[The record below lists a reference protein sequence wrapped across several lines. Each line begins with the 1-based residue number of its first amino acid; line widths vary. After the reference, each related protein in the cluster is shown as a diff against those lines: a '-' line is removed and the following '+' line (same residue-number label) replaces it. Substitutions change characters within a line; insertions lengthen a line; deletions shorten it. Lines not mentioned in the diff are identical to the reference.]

1 MGRMARCHS
10 VGASLYPSRVAPSPI
25 TLLDKLTRGNLEK
38 LLRYSAVSVVGVVIT
53 QVLLIVLHGIMGLGA
68 VGANVLAV
76 TLTTGPVFLLNKRWV
91 WGKGGRSHW
100 RREVLPFWGFTLL
113 GLGMSTLLVWVA
125 QHYSDATLVVMFANI
140 AGFGIVWMAKF
151 YFLDTLIFAGDDS
164 DITPAPAPG

>member
-1 MGRMARCHS
+1 
-10 VGASLYPSRVAPSPI
+10 VPPSPI

-53 QVLLIVLHGIMGLGA
+53 QVLLIVLHGILSLSA
-68 VGANVLAV
+68 VGANVIAV

-113 GLGMSTLLVWVA
+113 GLAMSTLLVWGA
-125 QHYSDATLVVMFANI
+125 QHYSDATVIVMLANI
-140 AGFGIVWMAKF
+140 AGFGIVWVAKF
-151 YFLDTLIFAGDDS
+151 YFLDSLIFADADEV
-164 DITPAPAPG
+164 TPAAAAG

>member
-1 MGRMARCHS
+1 
-10 VGASLYPSRVAPSPI
+10 VPPSPI

-53 QVLLIVLHGIMGLGA
+53 QVLLIVLHGILSLSA
-68 VGANVLAV
+68 VGANVIAV

-113 GLGMSTLLVWVA
+113 GLAMSTLLVWGA
-125 QHYSDATLVVMFANI
+125 QHYSDATVVVMLANI
-140 AGFGIVWMAKF
+140 AGFGIVWVAKF
-151 YFLDTLIFAGDDS
+151 YFLDSLIFADADEV
-164 DITPAPAPG
+164 TPAAAAG